1 MKKTILFTALFSAA
15 ALFSTAQDNRDE
27 FKFGLKGGLTLSN
40 VYDTEGEEFD
50 SDAKAGYTAGLSLE
64 FPIGSLLGFHPEVLI
79 TQKGFKG
86 SGTILLSQYSYSRT
100 TTYLE
105 VPLLFAIKPTESF
118 SIVAGPQF
126 AYLLSEKNRFD
137 SSPYSYNQ
145 EQEFENDD
153 IRKNMLGF
161 VGGVNINFNHITIG
175 GRLGVDFQANRGDG
189 TSETPRYKNVW
200 GQFTIGY
207 RFF

>member
-1 MKKTILFTALFSAA
+1 MKKAILFTALFATT

-27 FKFGLKGGLTLSN
+27 FKFALKGGLTLSN
-40 VYDTEGEEFD
+40 VYDSEGEEFD
-50 SDAKAGYTAGLSLE
+50 SDAKVGYTAGLGLE
-64 FPIGSLLGFHPEVLI
+64 IPIGSLLGFHPEVLI

-86 SGTILLSQYSYSRT
+86 TGSLLLSKYSYSRT

-105 VPLLFAIKPTESF
+105 VPLLFALKPTESF

-126 AYLLSEKNRFD
+126 AYLLSERNRFD
-137 SSPYSYNQ
+137 SSPVSYDQ

-161 VGGVNINFNHITIG
+161 VGGVNINFDHFTVG
-175 GRLGVDFQANRGDG
+175 GRVGVDFQSNRGDG

-200 GQFTIGY
+200 GQLTIGY